1 MKFGK
6 TLAKRQLDIPEYAAS
21 FVNYKALKKLIKH
34 LGVGVKPPAPPVPS
48 QSPSG
53 PSFND
58 PQAALQANRATFFFR
73 LERELEKVN
82 TFYLQKE
89 EELKLRLKTLT
100 DKKKIMQSRS
110 QTTSKISAT
119 YITLQEGFQQFE
131 NDLNKLQQFVEINA
145 TAFSKILKKWDK
157 SSKSRTKELYLSRA
171 VEVQPCFNRDVITE
185 LSDQATTSLLE
196 LEAWAEG
203 ENITFDSKDSEQSTD
218 DRLLGSG
225 GGDEDTELLK
235 AVFSENSTALKEW
248 INRLKSSENPQQAVT
263 RTFLAAIAEG
273 SEESLGVLMDSGMVN
288 FHHED
293 EINERNCL
301 HEAANTKRLSVLS
314 ELLKRGVDPSRVDVY
329 GRIPLHY
336 AAMHGHVE
344 MVQLLVNVQPPTI
357 DAVDHDN
364 FTPLIHAITHNQQEV
379 VRQLID
385 CNARVDPRDEKDYI
399 PLNLACQHGYC
410 EISEILLQH
419 KARILPDAE
428 GLYPQHLVARSGK
441 SVQLL
446 MTLKQYGAN
455 PNELDKLF
463 QWAAVFHAASEGH
476 VECLKA
482 LLESGA
488 RADLIDEKGL
498 SAMYYAA
505 WEGHLECMQLLS
517 AAGGALGGLGTAAPM
532 RPSPASI
539 ASTVSGT
546 QMTIDSDGIPDLSL
560 PPPILPLRRY
570 GHNFLENKTFV
581 QLAFDE
587 TDSKPIAF
595 YHEGKHPAA
604 RLTISSKSSD
614 LIPRNI
620 LLPLNEDAKIV
631 SFQIDT
637 LDMFTIDFDIY
648 PTFGSK
654 VIARTVA
661 LPNTFS
667 SRSSGHCVLP
677 LFDSRL
683 RAIGQI
689 SFNFQIINPF
699 QGVPLE
705 ITHFATYWKA
715 TNQFD
720 SHPNA
725 LITGSSLAGEYV
737 RLCIQLTSDGVPVV
751 YPSWSIPFS
760 GLEVPVCSVTH
771 AQFQKIGAQ
780 AGSEEAQQRLPN
792 IQSLAELH
800 FLLAYSFLTLQR
812 VLSLLP
818 VDVHLDL
825 NIIYPTCA
833 EKRQLGLGGAMN
845 ANSSVDAVLT
855 VVFDHARTLKQA
867 SPDLTRSIVFSS
879 FNSNVC
885 TALNWKQPN
894 YPVFYCN
901 DLGKEP
907 NDDLQGTAS
916 CTRSRTSLKEAVRFA
931 SSNNLMG
938 IICSSRLMEMVPALA
953 QSVKVAGLV
962 LVAHTA
968 NDPSLSIVSCVDGV
982 LSKEGVLKFEETI
995 DM

>member
-1 MKFGK
+1 M
-6 TLAKRQLDIPEYAAS
+6 
-21 FVNYKALKKLIKH
+21 
-34 LGVGVKPPAPPVPS
+34 
-48 QSPSG
+48 
-53 PSFND
+53 
-58 PQAALQANRATFFFR
+58 
-73 LERELEKVN
+73 
-82 TFYLQKE
+82 
-89 EELKLRLKTLT
+89 
-100 DKKKIMQSRS
+100 
-110 QTTSKISAT
+110 
-119 YITLQEGFQQFE
+119 
-131 NDLNKLQQFVEINA
+131 
-145 TAFSKILKKWDK
+145 
-157 SSKSRTKELYLSRA
+157 
-171 VEVQPCFNRDVITE
+171 
-185 LSDQATTSLLE
+185 E

-203 ENITFDSKDSEQSTD
+203 ENITFDGKDSEKSAD
-218 DRLLGSG
+218 GRLLGSE
-225 GGDEDTELLK
+225 GDEGAELLK
-235 AVFSENSTALKEW
+235 AVFSENTTALKEW

-273 SEESLGVLMDSGMVN
+273 SEESLGVLMDSGMVD
-288 FHHED
+288 FHYED

-301 HEAANTKRLSVLS
+301 HEAANAKRISVLS
-314 ELLKRGVDPSRVDVY
+314 ELLKHGVDVSRADVY

-344 MVQLLVNVQPPTI
+344 MVQLLVNVKPSTI
-357 DAVDHDN
+357 DAMDHDN

-379 VRQLID
+379 VRRLID
-385 CNARVDPRDEKDYI
+385 CDARVDPRDEKDYI
-399 PLNLACQHGYC
+399 PLNLACQHGNC

-455 PNELDKLF
+455 LNELDKLF
-463 QWAAVFHAASEGH
+463 QWTTVFHAASEGH

-488 RADLIDEKGL
+488 RADILDEKGL

-517 AAGGALGGLGTAAPM
+517 AAGGALGVLGTAAPM

-581 QLAFDE
+581 QLTFDE
-587 TDSKPIAF
+587 TDGKPIAF

-637 LDMFTIDFDIY
+637 LDMFTVDFDIY

-667 SRSSGHCVLP
+667 SQSSGHCVLP

-689 SFNFQIINPF
+689 SFDFQIINPF
-699 QGVPLE
+699 GGVPLE

-725 LITGSSLAGEYV
+725 LVTGSSLAGEYV
-737 RLCIQLTSDGVPVV
+737 RLCIQLTSDGVPVI

-780 AGSEEAQQRLPN
+780 AGSEGAQQRLPN

-800 FLLAYSFLTLQR
+800 FLLAYSFLTLQE

-825 NIIYPTCA
+825 NVIYPTCT
-833 EKRQLGLGGAMN
+833 EKRHHGLGGTMN
-845 ANSSVDAVLT
+845 ANSFVDAVLT

-879 FNSNVC
+879 FNSNMC

-894 YPVFYCN
+894 C
-901 DLGKEP
+901 
-907 NDDLQGTAS
+907 
-916 CTRSRTSLKEAVRFA
+916 
-931 SSNNLMG
+931 
-938 IICSSRLMEMVPALA
+938 MELA
-953 QSVKVAGLV
+953 TYQ
-962 LVAHTA
+962 
-968 NDPSLSIVSCVDGV
+968 
-982 LSKEGVLKFEETI
+982 
-995 DM
+995 